1 MAKII
6 QIDFKKIDDRV
17 KHFLKEKKR
26 RMEISTDDVI
36 ALLASLEGVSL
47 PLTPARI
54 VEPKGTVDLGK
65 VYSALK
71 GHGNQLFSAII
82 KLDIWLQNYKI
93 INGAE
98 LEANKAKV
106 ELAKILVN
114 FA

>member
-26 RMEISTDDVI
+26 RKEISRDDVI

-47 PLTPARI
+47 PPTPARI
-54 VEPKGTVDLGK
+54 VEPKGTVDQGK
-65 VYSALK
+65 VYSSFK
-71 GHGNQLFSAII
+71 GQGNQLCSAFI
-82 KLDIWLQNYKI
+82 KLDIWLQNYKV

-98 LEANKAKV
+98 LEANRAKV